1 MKMTMNDYG
10 KFQDLLDCCL
20 AEALENAFLPDAEVI
35 FKSLCRTYST
45 KFHTPLHTVYT
56 LDPKEVIQA
65 VLEERYV
72 GSDIISN
79 LEDMLEQVYTLEDPE
94 YKKQKEV
101 DMDSFVKAA
110 EAKEQER
117 IRKNNELKKER
128 PKEEVKKGG
137 FDASK
142 LNINNEG

>member
-1 MKMTMNDYG
+1 MNDYG

-20 AEALENAFLPDAEVI
+20 AEALENAFLLDAEAI
-35 FKSLCRTYST
+35 FKSLCRTYSS
-45 KFHTPLHTVYT
+45 KFHTPLHVVYT

-94 YKKQKEV
+94 YKQRKEV
-101 DMDSFVKAA
+101 DMGTFIEAA
-110 EAKEQER
+110 EARERER
-117 IRKNNELKKER
+117 IKKNNELQKEK
-128 PKEEVKKGG
+128 PKEEPKRGG
-137 FDASK
+137 FDANK
-142 LNINNEG
+142 LNMNNEG